1 MTNFTRIYSQWFNT
15 GLAECKNSTVVKSYS
30 VHFIMGGL
38 DLIIECF
45 ILDAGYFIHCTIYK
59 RSLCGSI

>member
-45 ILDAGYFIHCTIYK
+45 ILDAGYFLHY
-59 RSLCGSI
+59 L